1 MKVRDIYKPLA
12 KTVVTEI
19 KHFVVDKV
27 RRVGQ
32 GNFSVATKVTEASM
46 TQTDITVGPDNPY
59 TMKDVSNLVSIQ
71 CPYEIIAEFTSF
83 GSIPEPEVRSEQIY
97 FDATLE
103 TVGATQAGRFIS
115 VRVTDKDVYTAAPI
129 SVDVMNLR
137 TGETETA
144 NLNRESQGVYT
155 GFFQT
160 QNNDA
165 KGVDFDGVL
174 YCQKDDTLRV
184 SYEEAYAANGL
195 SREVSLDVVV
205 TLDFAETTIEMPTS
219 APFDSFLNLRVK
231 NPAGTMLSVTN
242 NRTGTSLEK
251 VIGTFTPIALAYE
264 DTESS
269 FAVQEGD
276 ELTVVVLGK
285 DIYGQ
290 VLNISKTLTIAAAPV
305 VPVMDTVA
313 IADVAKPFTVN
324 IQDYNLP
331 ATAAMKFTNAVTG
344 ISTSV
349 PMELAYQYSGLFSLT
364 LPALVNLALPGQ
376 PLTLSY
382 ESNGLI
388 VTKNI
393 DTIMAPTEECEAAI
407 ADDSGVQSAPVTF
420 KINGS
425 FFLNGSFAGTIKL
438 YADKPVRCT
447 LIKA

>member
-19 KHFVVDKV
+19 KHFIVDKV

-32 GNFSVATKVTEASM
+32 GDYTVATKVTEATM
-46 TQTDITVGPDNPY
+46 TQTEVVVGPDNPY
-59 TMKDVSNLVSIQ
+59 TMKDVHNLVSIQ
-71 CPYEIIAEFTSF
+71 CPYEIMAEFTSF
-83 GSIPEPEVRSEQIY
+83 GSIPEPEVRTEQIY

-103 TVGATQAGRFIS
+103 TVGATQAGRFIT
-115 VRVTDKDVYTAAPI
+115 VRVTDKDVYTAAPL
-129 SVDVMNLR
+129 SVDVLNLR

-144 NLNRESQGVYT
+144 NLNRESQGVYS

-165 KGVDFDGVL
+165 KGVDFDGVM
-174 YCQKDDTLRV
+174 YCQKDDMLRI

-195 SREVSLDVVV
+195 SREISIDVTV
-205 TLDFAETTIEMPTS
+205 TLDFAETSIEMPTS

-231 NPAGTMLSVTN
+231 NPAGNTLTITN
-242 NRTGTSLEK
+242 GRTGTSLSK
-251 VIGTFTPIALAYE
+251 VIGTFAPVALAYE
-264 DTESS
+264 DTDSS

-305 VPVMDTVA
+305 MPVMDTVA

-331 ATAAMKFTNAVTG
+331 ATASMKFTNAATG
-344 ISTSV
+344 IFTSV
-349 PMELAYQYSGLFSLT
+349 PMVLTYQYSGLFSLT
-364 LPALVNLALPGQ
+364 LPTLVNLALPGQ

-393 DTIMAPTEECEAAI
+393 DTIMAPTAECETI
-407 ADDSGVQSAPVTF
+407 VDDTNVESAPVTF

>member
-32 GNFSVATKVTEASM
+32 GNFTVATKVTENSL

-59 TMKDVSNLVSIQ
+59 TMKDVHNLVSIQ
-71 CPYEIIAEFTSF
+71 CPYEIMAEFTSF
-83 GSIPEPEVRSEQIY
+83 GSIPEPEARTEQIY

-129 SVDVMNLR
+129 SVDVMNMR

-144 NLNRESQGVYT
+144 NLNRDSQGVYS

-174 YCQKDDTLRV
+174 YCQKDDTLRI
-184 SYEEAYAANGL
+184 SYAEAYAANGL
-195 SREVSLDVVV
+195 SREVNLDVVV

-219 APFDSFLNLRVK
+219 APFGSFLNMRVK
-231 NPAGTMLSVTN
+231 NPAGTMLSITN
-242 NRTGTSLEK
+242 NRTGTSLSK
-251 VIGTFTPIALAYE
+251 VIGTFAPVELAYE
-264 DTESS
+264 DTPDS

-290 VLNISKTLTIAAAPV
+290 VLNISKALTIAAAPV
-305 VPVMDTVA
+305 MPVMDTVA

-331 ATAAMKFTNAVTG
+331 ANAAMKFTNATTG

-364 LPALVNLALPGQ
+364 LPVLVNLALPGQ
-376 PLTLSY
+376 QLTLSY

-393 DTIMAPTEECEAAI
+393 DTIMAATPECEAEI
-407 ADDSGVQSAPVTF
+407 ADDSNVQSAPVTF